1 MDIKVIGRIYIH
13 LCVYIKSV
21 VLIASV
27 MHMLYKIKYVYI
39 YFTMIYYVS

>member
-1 MDIKVIGRIYIH
+1 MDIKVFGRIYIYVF
-13 LCVYIKSV
+13 VYIKSV

-39 YFTMIYYVS
+39 LLYYVS